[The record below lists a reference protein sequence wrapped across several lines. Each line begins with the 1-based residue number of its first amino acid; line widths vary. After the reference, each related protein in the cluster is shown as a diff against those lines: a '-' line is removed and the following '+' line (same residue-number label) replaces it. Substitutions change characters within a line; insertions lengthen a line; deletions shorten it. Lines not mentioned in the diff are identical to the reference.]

1 MSNRPS
7 SAFGLTTVAMI
18 ALVLVSACASSRRG
32 AEIKALNQGAETRK
46 ADYIYLEARHQ
57 ATVDSPDAAFDLMS
71 RASQLSPADA
81 YIASELGYNLI
92 ALSGGATDFD
102 STLFDSG
109 LSSLARYFAEAPDDY
124 YASVFYGTLLK
135 HTLPYHPDQAD
146 EALNVWL
153 TLDSLY
159 PHRPD
164 VSLNLAETYTQRAD
178 SASLVRAIDIYNRLE
193 QSQGPGLGLT
203 SQKVRAYHALH
214 DTTAIMSELHDLLA
228 RSPRSVDNSIYT
240 ADVFMAFE
248 KPDSALRYY
257 SRAVDLDS
265 TSGYAH
271 YKLAGYYRWI
281 GDSVGYDREVF
292 GALRQSS
299 LDVPDKVEIM
309 RGYVQSL
316 YTDSL
321 QYPRIEALFAQL
333 QELHPHEAS
342 IHELYAA
349 FYGATEQY
357 ARAADQLSYV
367 VDLQPADDNS
377 WRQLLSLYLN
387 ANNYSA
393 ASRQGR
399 RAIHYHPDNLMLR
412 LITASAL
419 MLADSVP
426 DAVAMMQSTME
437 IADSSDV
444 AMMSQL
450 ECTLADALYK
460 DNQIDSAF
468 VHYDRALR
476 YDPANLLA
484 MNNCAYYLAC
494 QNRDL
499 DRAEQLSYRCITEEP
514 DNATSLDTYAWVL
527 YRKLNYAEARRY
539 IDRAIEKDSEPSAEL
554 MEHAGDIY
562 FMNQLPDEALD
573 FWKEALKLDPENEA
587 LKQKIKKRSPF

>member
-1 MSNRPS
+1 MNNRPS
-7 SAFGLTTVAMI
+7 STLTIFAVAI
-18 ALVLVSACASSRRG
+18 ISLLLASACGSSRRTNALAELNAG
-32 AEIKALNQGAETRK
+32 AERRK
-46 ADYIYLEARHQ
+46 ADYIFIEARHQ
-57 ATVDSPDAAFDLMS
+57 AVTDRPDASFDLLS
-71 RASQLSPADA
+71 RAEAVNPDDA
-81 YIASELGYNLI
+81 YIGSELGYHRI

-102 STLFDSG
+102 STLFESG
-109 LSSLARYFAEAPDDY
+109 IEALSRYFRQAPDDY
-124 YASVFYGTLLK
+124 YASVYYGTLLN
-135 HTLPYHPDQAD
+135 HTLPYHPERAD
-146 EALNVWL
+146 ETLEVWQ
-153 TLDSLY
+153 TLDSLF
-159 PHRPD
+159 PTRPD
-164 VSLNLAETYTQRAD
+164 VALNLAETLAQRGD
-178 SASLVRAIDIYNRLE
+178 SASLVRAVTIYDRLE
-193 QSQGPGLGLT
+193 QSQGQGLGIT

-214 DTTAIMSELHDLLA
+214 DTAAVMNELHRLLA
-228 RSPRSVDNSIYT
+228 SSPRSVDNSIYT

-248 KPDSALRYY
+248 QPDSALRYY
-257 SRAVDLDS
+257 SRAVQLDS

-271 YKLAGYYRWI
+271 YKLAGFYRWT

-299 LDVPDKVEIM
+299 LDIPDKVEIM
-309 RGYVQSL
+309 RSYVQSL
-316 YTDSL
+316 YADSL
-321 QYPRIEALFAQL
+321 QYPRIESLFAQL

-349 FYGATEQY
+349 YLGATAQY
-357 ARAADQLSYV
+357 GRAAEQMSYV
-367 VDLQPADDNS
+367 VDLRPADETS
-377 WRQLLSLYLN
+377 WQQMLSLYLN
-387 ANNYSA
+387 ADDYHA

-419 MLADSVP
+419 MLTDSVP
-426 DAVAMMQSTME
+426 EAVTLMQSTMQ

-460 DNQIDSAF
+460 DKQIDSAF
-468 VHYDRALR
+468 IHYDRALV

-494 QNRDL
+494 ENRDL

-527 YRKLNYAEARRY
+527 YRKLDYAEARRY
-539 IDRAIEKDSEPSAEL
+539 IDRALEKDPEPSAEL

-562 FMNQLPDEALD
+562 FMNQLPEQALD
-573 FWKEALKLDPENEA
+573 FWKEALRLDPENAA